1 MTAFLASLGAPVRG
15 FLVFLGDQAHLV
27 FQTLRHALL
36 LRTDQLRVV
45 GTQLRLQIRFTALD
59 ALGLV
64 VGLALLL
71 GAVTLIQAFSQ
82 LSGLGAENYIGVLM
96 VLIIL
101 RELGPLLTAVLVI
114 GRSSTAIAAELGS
127 MQLNGEVDALAAHG
141 VNPYQYLLLPRWLGV
156 MVSLFVLVVCFDAAA
171 LGGGFLVARL
181 KYGMAFGIYMD
192 SVRQTLSNAD
202 FIATLLKVVLFAGAI
217 TFHACHFGLGIRR
230 SQTEI
235 PQAVTKTV
243 VSALVA
249 VFLLDGFIAALF
261 YF

>member
-1 MTAFLASLGAPVRG
+1 MTFLARLGAPVRG
-15 FLVFLGDQAHLV
+15 FLEFLGDQAHLV
-27 FQTLRHALL
+27 LRTLRDALL
-36 LRTDQLRVV
+36 LRLDQLAVV
-45 GTQLRLQIRFTALD
+45 GGQTKLQVRFTGLD
-59 ALGLV
+59 ALWLV
-64 VGLALLL
+64 SGTALLL

-82 LSGLGAENYIGVLM
+82 LSGLGAENYIGALM

-114 GRSSTAIAAELGS
+114 GRSATAIAAELGA
-127 MQLNGEVDALAAHG
+127 MQLNGEVDALATHG

-156 MVSLFVLVVCFDAAA
+156 LVSVFALVVFFDAVA
-171 LGGGFLVARL
+171 LGGGFLVAKL
-181 KYGMAFGIYMD
+181 KYGVTFGFYMD
-192 SVRQTLSNAD
+192 SVRQALSNRD
-202 FIATLLKVVLFAGAI
+202 FAATLLKVVLFSGAI
-217 TFHACHFGLGIRR
+217 TFHACHFGLRIRR

-249 VFLLDGFIAALF
+249 VFALDGLIAALL

>member
-1 MTAFLASLGAPVRG
+1 MAFLARLGAPVRG
-15 FLVFLGDQAHLV
+15 FLAFLGDQAHLV
-27 FQTLRHALL
+27 LRTLRHALG
-36 LRTDQLRVV
+36 LRLDQLGVV
-45 GTQLRLQIRFTALD
+45 GGQVRLQIRFTGLD
-59 ALGLV
+59 AV
-64 VGLALLL
+64 ALAAGTAFLL

-82 LSGLGAENYIGVLM
+82 LSGLGAENYIGPLM
-96 VLIIL
+96 VLIVL

-114 GRSSTAIAAELGS
+114 GRSATAIAAELGA

-156 MVSLFVLVVCFDAAA
+156 TASVFGLVVFFDAAA
-171 LGGGFLVARL
+171 LAGGLLVARL
-181 KYGMAFGIYMD
+181 KHGVTFGFFMD
-192 SVRQTLSNAD
+192 SVRQSLSNAD
-202 FIATLLKVVLFAGAI
+202 FAATLLKVVLFSGAI
-217 TFHACHFGLGIRR
+217 AFHAGHFGLSIRH

-249 VFLLDGFIAALF
+249 VFLMDGLVAALL

>member
-1 MTAFLASLGAPVRG
+1 MAFLARLGAPLRG
-15 FLVFLGDQAHLV
+15 FLEFLGDQAHLV
-27 FQTLRHALL
+27 LRTLRHALL
-36 LRTDQLRVV
+36 LRLDQLAVV
-45 GTQLRLQIRFTALD
+45 GGQIRLQVRFTGLD
-59 ALGLV
+59 ALWLV
-64 VGLALLL
+64 SGTALLL

-82 LSGLGAENYIGVLM
+82 LSGLGAENYIGALM

-114 GRSSTAIAAELGS
+114 GRSATAIAAELGA

-156 MVSLFVLVVCFDAAA
+156 LVSVFALVVFFDAMA
-171 LGGGFLVARL
+171 LGGGFLVAKL
-181 KYGMAFGIYMD
+181 KYGVTFAFYMD
-192 SVRQTLSNAD
+192 SVRQALSNRD
-202 FIATLLKVVLFAGAI
+202 FAATLLKVALFSGVI

-249 VFLLDGFIAALF
+249 VFTLDGLIAALL

>member
-1 MTAFLASLGAPVRG
+1 MAYLARLGAPVRG
-15 FLVFLGDQAHLV
+15 FLEFLGDQAHLV
-27 FQTLRHALL
+27 LRTLRHALL
-36 LRTDQLRVV
+36 LRVGQFGVV
-45 GTQLRLQIRFTALD
+45 ASQAKLQIRFTGLD
-59 ALGLV
+59 ALWLV
-64 VGLALLL
+64 GGTALLL

-82 LSGLGAENYIGVLM
+82 LKGLGAENYIGVLM

-114 GRSSTAIAAELGS
+114 GRSSTAIAAELGA
-127 MQLNGEVDALAAHG
+127 MQLNGEVDALAVHG

-156 MVSLFVLVVCFDAAA
+156 LISVFVLVVFFDTAA
-171 LGGGFLVARL
+171 LAGGFLVAKL
-181 KYGMAFGIYMD
+181 KYSVSFGFYMD
-192 SVRQTLSNAD
+192 SVRHTLSNRD
-202 FIATLLKVVLFAGAI
+202 FLATLLKILIFSGAI
-217 TFHACHFGLGIRR
+217 TFHACHFGLRIRR

-249 VFLLDGFIAALF
+249 VFALDGLIAALF

>member
-1 MTAFLASLGAPVRG
+1 MAYLARLGAPVRG
-15 FLVFLGDQAHLV
+15 FLEFLGDQAHLV
-27 FQTLRHALL
+27 LRTLRHAL
-36 LRTDQLRVV
+36 QLRMNQLAVV
-45 GTQLRLQIRFTALD
+45 GAQTKLQIRFTGLD
-59 ALGLV
+59 ALLLV
-64 VGLALLL
+64 SGTALLL

-114 GRSSTAIAAELGS
+114 GRSSTAIAAELGA
-127 MQLNGEVDALAAHG
+127 MQLNGEVDALAVHG
-141 VNPYQYLLLPRWLGV
+141 INPYQYLLLPRWLGV
-156 MVSLFVLVVCFDAAA
+156 LISVFALVVFFDTAA
-171 LGGGFLVARL
+171 LAGGLLVAKL
-181 KYGMAFGIYMD
+181 KYGVTIGFYMD
-192 SVRQTLSNAD
+192 SVRQILSNRD
-202 FIATLLKVVLFAGAI
+202 FIATLLKVLLFTGAI
-217 TFHACHFGLGIRR
+217 TFHACHFGLRIRR

-249 VFLLDGFIAALF
+249 VFALDGLITALF

>member
-1 MTAFLASLGAPVRG
+1 MAFLARLGAPVRG
-15 FLVFLGDQAHLV
+15 FLEFLGDQAHLV
-27 FQTLRHALL
+27 LRTLRHALL
-36 LRTDQLRVV
+36 LHMNQLAVV
-45 GTQLRLQIRFTALD
+45 GGQTKLQIRFTGLD
-59 ALGLV
+59 ALWLV
-64 VGLALLL
+64 SGTALLL

-114 GRSSTAIAAELGS
+114 GRSSTAIAAELGA
-127 MQLNGEVDALAAHG
+127 MQLNGEVDALAVHG
-141 VNPYQYLLLPRWLGV
+141 INPYQYLLLPRWLGV
-156 MVSLFVLVVCFDAAA
+156 LVSVFVLVVFFDTAA
-171 LGGGFLVARL
+171 LAGGFLVAKL
-181 KYGMAFGIYMD
+181 KYGVTFGYFMD
-192 SVRQTLSNAD
+192 SVRQALSNRD
-202 FIATLLKVVLFAGAI
+202 FAATLLKVLLFSGAI
-217 TFHACHFGLGIRR
+217 TFHACHFGLRIRR

-249 VFLLDGFIAALF
+249 VFALDGLIAALF

>member
-1 MTAFLASLGAPVRG
+1 MMAFLARLGRPVRG
-15 FLVFLGDQAHLV
+15 FLEFLGDQAHLV
-27 FQTLRHALL
+27 LRTLRAGFAL
-36 LRTDQLRVV
+36 RFDQLAVV
-45 GTQLRLQIRFTALD
+45 GGQTSLQIRFT
-59 ALGLV
+59 GLQAGV
-64 VGLALLL
+64 LVAGTALLL

-82 LSGLGAENYIGVLM
+82 LSGLGAENYIGTLM
-96 VLIIL
+96 VLIIV

-114 GRSSTAIAAELGS
+114 GRSATAIAAELGA

-156 MVSLFVLVVCFDAAA
+156 LVSVFALVVFFDAAA

-181 KYGMAFGIYMD
+181 KYGITWGFFMA
-192 SVRQTLSNAD
+192 SVRQSLSNLD
-202 FIATLLKVVLFAGAI
+202 FVATLLKVCFFSGAI
-217 TFHACHFGLGIRR
+217 TFHACHFGLRVQR

-249 VFLLDGFIAALF
+249 VFALDGLIAALL

>member
-1 MTAFLASLGAPVRG
+1 MAFLTRLGAPVRG
-15 FLVFLGDQAHLV
+15 FLEFLGDQAHLV
-27 FQTLRHALL
+27 LRTLRHAL
-36 LRTDQLRVV
+36 QLRMNQMAVV
-45 GTQLRLQIRFTALD
+45 GGQTKLQIRFTGLD
-59 ALGLV
+59 ALWLV
-64 VGLALLL
+64 SGTALLL

-82 LSGLGAENYIGVLM
+82 LSGLGAENYIGTLM

-114 GRSSTAIAAELGS
+114 GRSATAIAAELGA

-156 MVSLFVLVVCFDAAA
+156 LVALFTLVVFFDGAA
-171 LGGGFLVARL
+171 LAGGFLVARL
-181 KYGMAFGIYMD
+181 KYGVSFGFFMA
-192 SVRQTLSNAD
+192 SVRQALSIRHFA
-202 FIATLLKVVLFAGAI
+202 ATLLKVLFFSGPI
-217 TFHACHFGLGIRR
+217 TFHACHFGLCIRR

-249 VFLLDGFIAALF
+249 VFALDGLVAALF

>member
-1 MTAFLASLGAPVRG
+1 MMAFLARLGAPVRG
-15 FLVFLGDQAHLV
+15 FLEFLGDQAHLV
-27 FQTLRHALL
+27 WRTLRSGLAL
-36 LRTDQLRVV
+36 RFDQLAVV
-45 GTQLRLQIRFTALD
+45 GGQTSLQARFT
-59 ALGLV
+59 GLEAGV
-64 VGLALLL
+64 LVAGTALLL

-82 LSGLGAENYIGVLM
+82 LSGLGAENYIGTLM

-114 GRSSTAIAAELGS
+114 GRSSTAIAAELGA

-156 MVSLFVLVVCFDAAA
+156 LLSIFVLVVFFDAAA

-181 KYGMAFGIYMD
+181 KYGITWGFFMA
-192 SVRQTLSNAD
+192 SVRQVLSNLD
-202 FIATLLKVVLFAGAI
+202 FVATLLKVFFFSGAI
-217 TFHACHFGLGIRR
+217 TFHACHFGLRVQR

-235 PQAVTKTV
+235 PQAVTRTV

-249 VFLLDGFIAALF
+249 VFAIDGLIAALL

>member
-1 MTAFLASLGAPVRG
+1 MGFLARLGAPVRR

-27 FQTLRHALL
+27 LQTLRYGLALRL
-36 LRTDQLRVV
+36 DQLGVV
-45 GTQLRLQIRFTALD
+45 GGQTRLQIRFTGQD
-59 ALGLV
+59 ALLLV
-64 VGLALLL
+64 CGTALLL

-82 LSGLGAENYIGVLM
+82 LSGLGAENYIGLLM
-96 VLIIL
+96 VLIIF

-114 GRSSTAIAAELGS
+114 GRSATAIAAELGT

-156 MVSLFVLVVCFDAAA
+156 LVSVFALVVFFDASA
-171 LGGGFLVARL
+171 LAGGFLVARL
-181 KYGMAFGIYMD
+181 KHGVTLGFFMD
-192 SVRQTLSNAD
+192 SVRDALRNRD
-202 FIATLLKVVLFAGAI
+202 LVATLLKVLLFSGAI
-217 TFHACHFGLGIRR
+217 TFHACHYGLRIRR

-243 VSALVA
+243 VAALVA
-249 VFLLDGFIAALF
+249 VFLLDGLVTAFF

>member
-1 MTAFLASLGAPVRG
+1 MAFLARLGAPVRG
-15 FLVFLGDQAHLV
+15 FLEFLGDQAHLV
-27 FQTLRHALL
+27 LRTLRHALL
-36 LRTDQLRVV
+36 LRLDQVRVV
-45 GTQLRLQIRFTALD
+45 GGQTKLQVRFTGLD
-59 ALGLV
+59 ALWLGS
-64 VGLALLL
+64 GTALLL

-82 LSGLGAENYIGVLM
+82 LSGLGAEHYIGVLM

-114 GRSSTAIAAELGS
+114 GRSATAIAAELGA

-141 VNPYQYLLLPRWLGV
+141 INPYQYLLLPRWLGV
-156 MVSLFVLVVCFDAAA
+156 LVAMFALVVFFDATA
-171 LGGGFLVARL
+171 LAGGFLVAKL
-181 KYGMAFGIYMD
+181 KYGVTFGFFMD
-192 SVRQTLSNAD
+192 SVRQSLSNHD
-202 FIATLLKVVLFAGAI
+202 FAATLVKVLSFSGAI
-217 TFHACHFGLGIRR
+217 TFHACHFGLRIQR

-249 VFLLDGFIAALF
+249 VFALDGIIAALF

>member
-1 MTAFLASLGAPVRG
+1 MSFLARLGAPVRG
-15 FLVFLGDQAHLV
+15 FLEFLGDQAHLSLA
-27 FQTLRHALL
+27 TLRYALL
-36 LRTDQLRVV
+36 LRMNQLAVI
-45 GTQLRLQIRFTALD
+45 GAQTRLQIRFTGLD
-59 ALGLV
+59 ALWLV
-64 VGLALLL
+64 SGTALLL

-101 RELGPLLTAVLVI
+101 RELGPLLTAVLII
-114 GRSSTAIAAELGS
+114 GRSSTAIAAELGA

-156 MVSLFVLVVCFDAAA
+156 LVSVFVLVVCFDAAA
-171 LGGGFLVARL
+171 MAGGFLVAKL
-181 KYGMAFGIYMD
+181 KYGVTFGFFMD
-192 SVRQTLSNAD
+192 SVRQTLSNRD
-202 FIATLLKVVLFAGAI
+202 FVATLLKIVVFTGAI
-217 TFHACHFGLGIRR
+217 TFHACHFGLRIRR

-249 VFLLDGFIAALF
+249 VFALDGVIAALF

>member
-1 MTAFLASLGAPVRG
+1 MAFLTRLGAPVRG
-15 FLVFLGDQAHLV
+15 FLEFLGDQAHLV
-27 FQTLRHALL
+27 LRTLRHAL
-36 LRTDQLRVV
+36 
-45 GTQLRLQIRFTALD
+45 QLRLPQLAVVGGQTKLQIQFTGVD
-59 ALGLV
+59 ALWLV
-64 VGLALLL
+64 VCTALLL

-82 LSGLGAENYIGVLM
+82 LSGLGAENYIGTLM

-114 GRSSTAIAAELGS
+114 GRSATAIAAELGA

-156 MVSLFVLVVCFDAAA
+156 LVALFTLVVFFDGAA
-171 LGGGFLVARL
+171 LAGGFLVARL
-181 KYGMAFGIYMD
+181 KYGVSFGFFMA
-192 SVRQTLSNAD
+192 SVRQALSNRD
-202 FIATLLKVVLFAGAI
+202 FAATLLKVLFFSGAI
-217 TFHACHFGLGIRR
+217 TFHACHFGLRIRR

-249 VFLLDGFIAALF
+249 VFALDGLVAALF